1 MEALVLG
8 FTSLGSMTFVIEQ
21 MLQAPGIGAVEVLLV
36 ALEKWN
42 GYLLDRY
49 FKIKTNHFSLKYLL
63 NQKLTTPF
71 QLKWLPKVL
80 GYDNEIVFKK
90 GIDNAAADAL

>member
-1 MEALVLG
+1 MMEALVLG
-8 FTSLGSMTFVIEQ
+8 LPDFDQEFVIETD
-21 MLQAPGIGAVEVLLV
+21 ASGTGIGAVLLV

-42 GYLLDRY
+42 GYLLDRH

-71 QLKWLPKVL
+71 QLKWLLKVL
-80 GYDNEIVFKK
+80 GYDNELVFKK